1 MLNLFRK
8 DFNCLISE
16 TGVEFMIHFG
26 TSRDP
31 LVLKEMRKLYQS
43 YKQRDRLLLD
53 TKKSIFYSFL
63 FKCIL
68 AIYNLSDQKA
78 QRIAETAKADIKKE
92 LITSGLD
99 KFDVSEPIFMRL
111 TGIQAFVKN
120 FFSAV
125 MLQVISVNQTG
136 MRSNGLT
143 RSQDEFAYFKL
154 VE

>member
-1 MLNLFRK
+1 
-8 DFNCLISE
+8 
-16 TGVEFMIHFG
+16 MIHFG

-53 TKKSIFYSFL
+53 TKKGIFYSFL

-99 KFDVSEPIFMRL
+99 KFDVSEPVFMRL